1 MLAYSIEHEQ
11 WWRAARSNQRP
22 VMALLKILEEE
33 SMAKKPI
40 PLHLA
45 KRFTTLS
52 SDGTDAVV
60 QSLRQN
66 YFARLIWG
74 EVRLSVEQWL
84 ATAEGQQ
91 DFRDHLSGRLDSFRA
106 KVIPWLDS
114 ARSLSGAR
122 ILEIGCGTGAS
133 TVALAEQGA
142 KVTAIDIDEPS
153 LRVARDRCSAHN
165 VQCEF
170 VQANGAAATQFLQ
183 REPYDFVIFFA
194 CLEHMTHAER
204 MQSMHDTWRALP
216 KGALWCV
223 IETPNRLWFFD
234 DHTSNLPFFNW
245 LPDELAFAHSRF
257 SPREPLRSS
266 YRTRSPDAM
275 ESFLRHGRGVSFHE
289 FDLAIAD
296 ASSLDVV
303 SSLPLWRR
311 TRGLFGLRELARR
324 YKRPFRLERT
334 LASFRPD
341 LHRGF
346 FQPYLDLIIRKT

>member
-1 MLAYSIEHEQ
+1 MSKK
-11 WWRAARSNQRP
+11 
-22 VMALLKILEEE
+22 KI
-33 SMAKKPI
+33 PF
-40 PLHLA
+40 HLA
-45 KRFTTLS
+45 KRFTQLS
-52 SDGTDAVV
+52 PSAADAIT
-60 QSLRQN
+60 QSLQQN
-66 YFARLIWG
+66 YFPRLIWG
-74 EVRLSVEQWL
+74 EVSLSVEQWL
-84 ATAEGQQ
+84 ATPEGQN
-91 DFRDHLSGRLDSFRA
+91 DLRDHVSGRLHSFRT
-106 KVIPWLDS
+106 KVIPWLDA
-114 ARSLSGAR
+114 ARPLAGAR

-142 KVTAIDIDEPS
+142 TVTAIDIDEPS
-153 LRVARDRCSAHN
+153 LRVARDRCSAHH
-165 VQCEF
+165 VQCEI
-170 VQANGAAATQFLQ
+170 VQANGAAAREFLE
-183 REPYDFVIFFA
+183 RERYDFVIFFA

-204 MQSMHDTWRALP
+204 MQSMHETWHALP
-216 KGALWCV
+216 DGALWCL

-234 DHTSNLPFFNW
+234 DHTSQLPFFNW

-266 YRTRSPDAM
+266 YRALSASTM

-289 FDLAIAD
+289 FDVAIAD

-324 YKRPFRLERT
+324 YKRPFRLERA

-341 LHRGF
+341 IHRGF

>member
-1 MLAYSIEHEQ
+1 
-11 WWRAARSNQRP
+11 
-22 VMALLKILEEE
+22 
-33 SMAKKPI
+33 MAKNKI

-45 KRFTTLS
+45 KRFTNLS
-52 SDGTDAVV
+52 PSGSDAVA
-60 QSLRQN
+60 QSLQQN
-66 YFARLIWG
+66 YFPRLIWG

-91 DFRDHLSGRLDSFRA
+91 DLGDHLSGRLDSFRA

-122 ILEIGCGTGAS
+122 VLEIGCGTGAS

-142 KVTAIDIDEPS
+142 TVTAIDIDEPS

-165 VQCEF
+165 LQCEI
-170 VQANGAAATQFLQ
+170 VQANGAGAKQFLE
-183 REPYDFVIFFA
+183 RERYDFVIFFA

-204 MQSMHDTWRALP
+204 MQSMHETWSALP
-216 KGALWCV
+216 PGALWCV
-223 IETPNRLWFFD
+223 IETPNRLWFYD
-234 DHTSNLPFFNW
+234 DHTSHLPFFNW

-266 YRTRSPDAM
+266 YRSLSAEAM

-289 FDLAIAD
+289 FDIAIAD

-311 TRGLFGLRELARR
+311 KRGLFGLRELARR
-324 YKRPFRLERT
+324 HKRQFRLERM

-341 LHRGF
+341 VHRGF